1 MFVITCPI
9 TSIVGTEASPQGIG
23 YERALDGGFP
33 PQKGQTPRRITTSH
47 ARPITREQP
56 RGSFEARFLK
66 TGCQEVPL
74 HGFMEDVCPPTLL
87 LCCQLLMLRDLHS
100 RLREEHPLVCLFP
113 NIVAKFEISC

>member
-74 HGFMEDVCPPTLL
+74 HGFMENVCPPSLL
-87 LCCQLLMLRDLHS
+87 SHCSTVDVPRPAQPARVRASSGLS
-100 RLREEHPLVCLFP
+100 FP
-113 NIVAKFEISC
+113 